1 MAPSPQGS
9 TLTLPVPRLT
19 CKRARRDAEQELL
32 AASQAARRALDVLT
46 AHERRHGD
54 EPLGLSRLP
63 APNLGTYR

>member
-1 MAPSPQGS
+1 MAPPPQGS

-19 CKRARRDAEQELL
+19 NERARRDAEQELL

-46 AHERRHGD
+46 AYERRHGD

-63 APNLGTYR
+63 SPNLGTCR

>member
-1 MAPSPQGS
+1 MAPPPQGD
-9 TLTLPVPRLT
+9 TLTLHVPPLSSE
-19 CKRARRDAEQELL
+19 RARRDAEQELL

-46 AHERRHGD
+46 AYERRHGD